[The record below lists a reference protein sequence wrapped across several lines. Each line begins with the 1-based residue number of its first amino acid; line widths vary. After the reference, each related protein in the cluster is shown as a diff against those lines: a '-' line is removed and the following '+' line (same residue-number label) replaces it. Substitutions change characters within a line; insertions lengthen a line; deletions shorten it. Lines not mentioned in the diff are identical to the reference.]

1 MQRPFAGLPSD
12 VVEKVRE
19 VEREVPVEGPIWVG
33 GARATGVSFLLFFLF
48 FCFNNWVCFCMKK
61 RSGMAAQRAARLED
75 CVDGESVDGEGKSV
89 VRKKRS

>member
-1 MQRPFAGLPSD
+1 VPFD

-19 VEREVPVEGPIWVG
+19 VERVVLVEGRIRVG
-33 GARATGVSFLLFFLF
+33 GARATGVSFLFFFSF
-48 FCFNNWVCFCMKK
+48 FWFQPLSLLLYEKEK
-61 RSGMAAQRAARLED
+61 RIAAQRVDRPEN